1 MTIEDY
7 VAEAKEFFNT
17 HHEGMTVN
25 NHSEHDPNPDYWDVL
40 LGDVKSDPEKWKGKN
55 ALDFGC
61 GCGRN
66 MKNLCSLAEWGN
78 VHGCDISKLN
88 AEYAKKYAKRKKHAN
103 GAKINSWENDGSSIR
118 SVSKRLPRIKYD
130 FAMTTVVLEHIPSYT
145 IRKMIFQSV
154 YDNLEDGGLFS
165 FSVSNLGTAV
175 DYHVDHY
182 KFPMN
187 SRCDNPEGLRKDLEE
202 IGYKDVDI
210 YSDSQFEGRKWS
222 FVKGYK

>member
-1 MTIEDY
+1 MTIQDY
-7 VAEAKEFFNT
+7 VAQAKEFFNT
-17 HHEGMTVN
+17 HHLGMTTT
-25 NHSEHDPNPDYWDVL
+25 NHAEHDPNPDYWDVL
-40 LGDVKSDPEKWKGKN
+40 LGDIKSDPEKWKGKN

-66 MKNLCSLAEWGN
+66 MKNLCSLAEWSN

-88 AEYAKKYAKRKKHAN
+88 AAFAKTYTEKNETN
-103 GAKINSWENDGSSIR
+103 GAEIDSWENDGSSIR

-130 FAMTTVVLEHIPSYT
+130 FVMTTVVLEHIPSYT

-165 FSVSNLGTAV
+165 FSVSNLPTAV
-175 DYHVDHY
+175 DYHVDSY
-182 KFPMN
+182 NFPMN
-187 SRCDNPEGLRKDLEE
+187 GRCNNPKELRKDLEE
-202 IGYKDVDI
+202 IGYKDIDI
-210 YSDSQFEGRKWS
+210 YSNSIFEGRAWS

>member
-1 MTIEDY
+1 MSIENY
-7 VAEAKEFFNT
+7 ITEAKEFFDNIHT
-17 HHEGMTVN
+17 GMAST
-25 NHSEHDPNPDYWDVL
+25 NHAEHDVNPDYWNKL
-40 LGDVKSDPEKWKGKN
+40 LGPVKENPDFWSDKN

-66 MKNLCSLAEWGN
+66 IKNLCSLTDWKNA
-78 VHGCDISKLN
+78 HGCDISKYN
-88 AEYAKKYAKRKKHAN
+88 AEFSENFAKKYNDK
-103 GAKINSWENDGSSIR
+103 NSIIVAWENDGTSIN
-118 SVSKRLPRIKYD
+118 SVDGSFPSIKYD
-130 FAMTTVVLEHIPSYT
+130 FVMTTVVLEHIPSYT

-187 SRCDNPEGLRKDLEE
+187 SRCNNPEELRKDLEE
-202 IGYKDVDI
+202 IGYKDIDI
-210 YSDSQFEGRKWS
+210 YSDSKFEGRAWS

>member
-1 MTIEDY
+1 MTIEQY

-17 HHEGMTVN
+17 HHLGMTTT
-25 NHSEHDPNPDYWDVL
+25 NHSEHDSNPDYWDVL
-40 LGDVKSDPEKWKGKN
+40 LSDVKSDPEKWKGKN
-55 ALDFGC
+55 AIDFGC

-66 MKNLCSLAEWGN
+66 MKNLCSLAEWSN

-88 AEYAKKYAKRKKHAN
+88 AAFAKTYTEKNETN
-103 GAKINSWENDGSSIR
+103 GAKIDSWENDGSSIS
-118 SVSKRLPRIKYD
+118 SVDGELPNIKYG

-165 FSVSNLGTAV
+165 FSVSNLSTAV

-187 SRCDNPEGLRKDLEE
+187 GRCNNPEELRKDLEE
-202 IGYKDVDI
+202 IGYKDIDI
-210 YSDSQFEGRKWS
+210 YSDSKFEGREWS